1 MKKFKG
7 REIANAMINAA
18 QIQYEK
24 VKVYNWGKIGEVSR
38 WISKDF
44 GDLFRQLTLWE
55 LPFQGFL
62 MIDKFVHIIVEKLLK
77 RVNLYDF

>member
-38 WISKDF
+38 
-44 GDLFRQLTLWE
+44 
-55 LPFQGFL
+55 
-62 MIDKFVHIIVEKLLK
+62 
-77 RVNLYDF
+77 